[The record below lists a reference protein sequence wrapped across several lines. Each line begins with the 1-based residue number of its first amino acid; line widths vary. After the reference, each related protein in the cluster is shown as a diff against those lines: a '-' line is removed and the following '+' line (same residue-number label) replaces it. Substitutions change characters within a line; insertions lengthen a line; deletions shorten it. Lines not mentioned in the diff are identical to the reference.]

1 MARPIDRDPSDPSVP
16 LWLSQGRR
24 TAEIAEE
31 GARAGL
37 SSNAVAEQIQVAVQ
51 LPAHRAR
58 EHERAFRFLMAHY
71 PAYVA
76 EKKVDANFV
85 AVSQLHSLYRLDRA
99 KAAEL
104 APGVL
109 SGEIKAAAL
118 RGVIDSVLASQ
129 GTGDRTRVF
138 ESKRRVADF
147 VSDATERLIANP
159 ALLGIGPVD
168 EVREF
173 RVGPR
178 FAPDLAMRQGQR
190 WIAVEISTAS
200 ASMPPHQV
208 GRYLGRLAQLEQKYD
223 RAILVLPHD
232 RGDIAEMVRRFQ
244 DEWIGREA
252 EVVLLERSAE
262 QEEA

>member
-1 MARPIDRDPSDPSVP
+1 MARPIDRDPTDPSVP

-24 TAEIAEE
+24 TAEIADE

-37 SSNAVAEQIQVAVQ
+37 SSNAVAEQIQVVVQ

-71 PAYVA
+71 PDYVA
-76 EKKVDANFV
+76 EKKVDANYV
-85 AVSQLHSLYRLDRA
+85 AVSQLHALHRLDSA
-99 KAAEL
+99 KAAEV

-109 SGEIKAAAL
+109 SGEIKALAL
-118 RGVIDSVLASQ
+118 RGVIDSVLASK
-129 GTGDRTRVF
+129 GTGDQTRGL

-147 VSDATERLIANP
+147 VSDATERLMANP

-173 RVGPR
+173 RTGPR
-178 FAPDLAMRQGQR
+178 FAPDLGMRQGRR

-208 GRYLGRLAQLEQKYD
+208 GRYLARLAQLEQKYD

-244 DEWIGREA
+244 EEWIGREA
-252 EVVLLERSAE
+252 EVVLLERSAQ

>member
-1 MARPIDRDPSDPSVP
+1 MARPIDRDPLDPAVP

-24 TAEIAEE
+24 TAEITEE
-31 GARAGL
+31 GSRAGL
-37 SSNAVAEQIQVAVQ
+37 SSNAVAEKIQVAIQ

-58 EHERAFRFLMAHY
+58 EYERAFGFLMTHY
-71 PAYVA
+71 PDYVA

-85 AVSQLHSLYRLDRA
+85 AVSQLHALHRLDSA
-99 KAAEL
+99 KAEEL
-104 APGVL
+104 APAVL
-109 SGEIKAAAL
+109 RGEIKALGL
-118 RGVIDSVLASQ
+118 RSVIDSALASQ
-129 GTGDRTRVF
+129 GAGDRSRAL

-147 VSDATERLIANP
+147 VSDATERLMANP

-168 EVREF
+168 EVQEF

-232 RGDIAEMVRRFQ
+232 RGDIADMVRRFQ
-244 DEWIGREA
+244 DDWIGREA